1 VRRSAIVAIVVG
13 LALVAVLLAFNDVGR
28 ITALLVGTGWAI
40 LIPTALHMPQTFL
53 SGMGWGPLLGGRYSA
68 GLLYRWRW
76 VRESVNTLLPVAQV
90 GGDVVRVRLAV
101 QRGMHLSEAIA
112 ASLVDISVELVG
124 QVLFTLLGVGL
135 LVWGPHGEG
144 TTTIAWAA
152 AAAVAVFAG
161 AMIAAQRLGAIRL
174 IERAVARWSSSTDW
188 GVRGDLS
195 GLHDDVVALY
205 RQPSRLLASGLFHLG
220 SWLAGI
226 VETYA
231 ALWALGLDPT
241 WREAAVIE
249 SLGQAVRACGFLIPG
264 ALGVQE
270 GGMLLIGALFG
281 IGGPQALALSLVR
294 RVRELALGLPG
305 LALWHRMERPLPTT
319 AARGTTR

>member
-1 VRRSAIVAIVVG
+1 VRRSAVVAIVVG
-13 LALVAVLLAFNDVGR
+13 LALVAALLAFNDVGR
-28 ITALLVGTGWAI
+28 IVALLVGTGWAI
-40 LIPTALHMPQTFL
+40 LVPTVLHLPQTFL
-53 SGMGWGPLLGGRYSA
+53 SGLGWGPLLKERCSA

-101 QRGMHLSEAIA
+101 QRGMALSEAIA

-124 QVLFTLLGVGL
+124 QLLFTLLGVGL

-144 TTTIAWAA
+144 TTAIAWAA
-152 AAAVAVFAG
+152 AGAVAVFAG
-161 AMIAAQRLGAIRL
+161 LMIAGQRLGAVRL
-174 IERAVARWSSSTDW
+174 IERGITRWSSHTDW

-195 GLHDDVVALY
+195 GLHDAVAALY
-205 RQPSRLLASGLFHLG
+205 RQPRRLLGSGLFHLG

-231 ALWALGLDPT
+231 ALWALGLAPT
-241 WREAAVIE
+241 WREATVIE
-249 SLGQAVRACGFLIPG
+249 ALGQAVRACGFLIPG

-294 RVRELALGLPG
+294 RVRELVLGLPG
-305 LALWHRMERPLPTT
+305 LALWHRMETRRP
-319 AARGTTR
+319 AVVRGTT